1 MSCIVAFKLT
11 QGQGNFH
18 SFHLSAN
25 VLKVDKILGVLNIN
39 LSVLTFMKELYISR
53 KKLISFVGHYIKQQT
68 LYCIFFFLQ
77 DQIIKFSSLTYVRVT
92 LALPKNK
99 KYDWKNLISL
109 LALETNEILR
119 YTQTDR
125 YKNTQTTNLLL
136 LHKDTFEINLK
147 WLEIFIPFVIHFP
160 VLKILKQ

>member
-39 LSVLTFMKELYISR
+39 LSVLTFRKGLYISR
-53 KKLISFVGHYIKQQT
+53 KKLIAFGHYIKQQT
-68 LYCIFFFLQ
+68 LLYIFFLP

-92 LALPKNK
+92 IALPKNK